1 MDVTITREPKVAKA
15 DHLFVLIAEG
25 SKPDVGVA
33 AKAMQAITAAG
44 FTGRADESLS
54 TVAGEPKKITL
65 LGIGKEE
72 ALTIRGL
79 RAAIYSIA
87 KTAKKQRDRNI
98 IVVLPYAIAKLG
110 ADETTRVAAEA
121 LAASDYKYDTYI
133 TRKDDKP
140 LPIAASLVPP

>member
-25 SKPDVGVA
+25 SKPDVAVA
-33 AKAMQAITAAG
+33 AKAMQAIAAAG
-44 FTGRADESLS
+44 FTGRAEESLT

-65 LGIGKEE
+65 VGIGKAE

-79 RAAIYSIA
+79 RTAIYSIA

-98 IVVLPYAIAKLG
+98 VVVVPVTVPKIG
-110 ADETTRVAAEA
+110 AEETTRVAADA
-121 LAASDYKYDTYI
+121 LAASDYKYDVYI
-133 TRKDDKP
+133 TKKD
-140 LPIAASLVPP
+140 